1 MIDIWHGQIMHAQNI
16 DNITQ
21 TQTFNTILT
30 F

>member
-1 MIDIWHGQIMHAQNI
+1 MHAQNI